1 MNKPR
6 YWNSQFAVQVMRAY
20 DEKKLT
26 ETNVH
31 EWETEYNNGVMPEP
45 SLGTREILNYY
56 IEVERKEVMA
66 KLNNLW
72 SKMNGSEQSA
82 VEHAIDEL
90 EYDDVHALTSQILES
105 YASRACHYIDNANGE
120 PEYEDEDFAD
130 EEVNKHKV
138 LDYLLV
144 KYHLDVD

>member
-72 SKMNGSEQSA
+72 SKMTGSEQSA

-90 EYDDVHALTSQILES
+90 EYDDVHTLTSQILES

-144 KYHLDVD
+144 KYHLDLD

>member
-1 MNKPR
+1 MNKPK
-6 YWNSQFAVQVMRAY
+6 YWNSQFAVQVMRDY
-20 DEKKLT
+20 DKKKLT
-26 ETNVH
+26 ETNVN
-31 EWETEYNNGVMPEP
+31 EWETEYNRGVKPEP

-66 KLNNLW
+66 KLNTLW
-72 SKMNGSEQSA
+72 SRMTGSEQSA

-90 EYDDVHALTSQILES
+90 ESDDVHTLTSQILES

-130 EEVNKHKV
+130 EEVNKHRV

-144 KYHLDVD
+144 KYHLDLD

>member
-20 DEKKLT
+20 DDKKLT

-66 KLNNLW
+66 KLNTLW

-144 KYHLDVD
+144 KYHLDLD

>member
-20 DEKKLT
+20 DKKELT

-56 IEVERKEVMA
+56 IEVELKEVMA

-72 SKMNGSEQSA
+72 SKMTGSEQSA
-82 VEHAIDEL
+82 VEHAIEEL
-90 EYDDVHALTSQILES
+90 EYDDVHTLTSQILES
-105 YASRACHYIDNANGE
+105 YASRACHYIENANGE

-144 KYHLDVD
+144 KYHLDLD

>member
-20 DEKKLT
+20 DKKELT

-31 EWETEYNNGVMPEP
+31 EWETEHNNGVMPEP

-72 SKMNGSEQSA
+72 SKMTGSEQST

-120 PEYEDEDFAD
+120 PEYEDEDFTD

-144 KYHLDVD
+144 KYHLDLD